1 MKNSIGKEIA
11 IIGRQSKIY
20 LERVLKPYN
29 IKVGEHMFILNVEND
44 KHMNQQ
50 QLCDQFA
57 VDKAQAT
64 RAITSLVEKGLLKR
78 EKNPDDKR
86 EYLIA
91 LTDEGKIIKK
101 KLLVEMKHWRDT
113 LKGDMSEDELDRI
126 TEILTKFRLNA
137 MLENDSFKNNSK

>member
-1 MKNSIGKEIA
+1 MRNSIGKEIA

-64 RAITSLVEKGLLKR
+64 RAIASLVEKGLLSR
-78 EKNPDDKR
+78 EKNPEDKR

-91 LTDEGKIIKK
+91 LTEEGKIIKE
-101 KLLVEMKHWRDT
+101 KLFLEMKHWGDT
-113 LKGDMSEDELDRI
+113 LKGDMSQEELDKV
-126 TEILTKFRLNA
+126 TEILTKFRINA
-137 MLENDSFKNNSK
+137 MVENDRYKKHSK